1 MEEKFTLIVP
11 MINTSKK
18 YENSVPIEFQYD
30 NESGKINC
38 VKSIEGLKLNYVNTF
53 SKIYFVIHNEA
64 DSNKIQFIKTFLAR
78 SSDIVVCF
86 T

>member
-1 MEEKFTLIVP
+1 MNITNYNMEEKFSLIVP

-38 VKSIEGLKLNYVNTF
+38 IKSIEGLNLEITKANRGAFMKALKGKVDM
-53 SKIYFVIHNEA
+53 KIANLILEEML
-64 DSNKIQFIKTFLAR
+64 KG
-78 SSDIVVCF
+78 
-86 T
+86 